1 MIPRK
6 YKAKSNKFKFLKK
19 KKNPS
24 ETLLY
29 RQLQFYRVTSH
40 GSSHT
45 KFIPNNAPTWQRTHL
60 WLRFTLKKK
69 KKKESSRNEE
79 LDTPSPSKMNSTR
92 RNRRRVV
99 NCYIGFFNGILLRVP
114 RDRWNPLRELKFHAQ
129 QVEAP
134 SSVEVYRQAFS
145 RFAARI
151 IDSRSIDLVTVH
163 GRMEWTGTMGRKG
176 EKWNGGCSKILLIYG
191 PGKWKWSRA
200 IIGFIERG
208 FIIRVQIFEN

>member
-19 KKNPS
+19 KKKSIRNS
-24 ETLLY
+24 SLSTTSILSRHESRLFSYKIHSQQRSNLATHTLM
-29 RQLQFYRVTSH
+29 
-40 GSSHT
+40 T
-45 KFIPNNAPTWQRTHL
+45 K
-60 WLRFTLKKK
+60 LRFALKKK

-79 LDTPSPSKMNSTR
+79 LDTPSLSKMNSTR

-163 GRMEWTGTMGRKG
+163 GRME
-176 EKWNGGCSKILLIYG
+176 
-191 PGKWKWSRA
+191 
-200 IIGFIERG
+200 
-208 FIIRVQIFEN
+208 